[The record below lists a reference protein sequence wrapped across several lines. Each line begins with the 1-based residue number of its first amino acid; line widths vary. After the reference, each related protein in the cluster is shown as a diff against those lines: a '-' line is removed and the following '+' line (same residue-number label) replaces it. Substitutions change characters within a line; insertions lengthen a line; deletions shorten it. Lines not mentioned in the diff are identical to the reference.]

1 MCGIFFLINSTLQIQ
16 DIAKQ
21 FKAQAHRGPDKSKL
35 IVYKNQKLLN
45 TYHIGY
51 HKLSICNPI
60 TDSNQPLNTDE
71 DILIADAEIYNG
83 DCSVI
88 QEYLREYMTKG
99 DIKIMEKLEGDYAF
113 VYYHKKTKKIV
124 IGRDYVGLKP
134 LYISYDQSKL
144 LLGFASDAKSL
155 VGIIEPVPPGSIF
168 TFYYDSFSGYKI
180 ESRYSILKH
189 KSPENIHCKV
199 IRDLLKES
207 IRKRIEYTDVPVALL
222 CSGGINSSII
232 TTMVSKMY
240 PHRNFKAY
248 TIQYTGPGIAQDC
261 FYAESLISTLPNIEL
276 ETFSF
281 DFEMGLSILPEVVR
295 MFEISDVSVIRAGIP
310 MYLLA
315 KHILETSVYK
325 VILSGEGA
333 DELFMGYSYF
343 ATCNP
348 TPEQAST
355 ESRRLID
362 HLHDNDI
369 LRAER
374 TFSSHGLEV
383 RLPFLDRDVV
393 NYVLDVIPAS
403 LRLPQKKVEKNLLR
417 KAFTEY
423 IPNDKILY
431 RTKEEIPYGVG
442 TGWVPDLI
450 RHFNNEE
457 ENGYKQHLHINIKR
471 VPNSLPNWAIPS
483 FALHP

>member
-16 DIAKQ
+16 DISKQ
-21 FKAQAHRGPDKSKL
+21 YKAQAHRGPDHSSL
-35 IVYKNQKLLN
+35 IVYKNKKLLN
-45 TYHIGY
+45 TYHIGH
-51 HKLSICNPI
+51 HKLSIVD
-60 TDSNQPLNTDE
+60 TENQPFNCEE
-71 DILIADAEIYNG
+71 DILVSDAEIYNG
-83 DCSVI
+83 RTI
-88 QEYLREYMTKG
+88 QEYLRAYMSKG
-99 DIKIMEKLEGDYAF
+99 DIKIMERLEGDYAF
-113 VYYHKKTKKIV
+113 VYFHKKTKKIV

-144 LLGFASDAKSL
+144 LLGFASEAKAL

-189 KSPENIHCKV
+189 KSPENIHCKI
-199 IRDLLKES
+199 IRDLMIES
-207 IRKRIEYTDVPVALL
+207 VKKRVEHTDVPLALL

-232 TTMVSKMY
+232 TTLVSKLY

-276 ETFSF
+276 ETFSY
-281 DFEMGLSILPEVVR
+281 DFEMGLSIMPEVVR
-295 MFEISDVSVIRAGIP
+295 MFEISDVPIIRAGIP

-315 KHILETSVYK
+315 KHISQTSVYK
-325 VILSGEGA
+325 VLLGGEGA
-333 DELFMGYSYF
+333 DELFMGLSYF
-343 ATCNP
+343 ATNDP
-348 TPEQAST
+348 TAEQAST
-355 ESRRLID
+355 ESRRLVD
-362 HLHDNDI
+362 HLHDSDL

-374 TFSSHGLEV
+374 TFASHGLEI

-393 NYVLDVIPAS
+393 NYVLDVIPGS
-403 LRLPQKKVEKNLLR
+403 LRLPQKKVEKYLLR
-417 KAFTEY
+417 KSFVDY
-423 IPNDKILY
+423 IVNDKILY
-431 RTKEEIPYGVG
+431 RPKEEIASGVG

-457 ENGYKQHLHINIKR
+457 ENAYKQHLHINIKR
-471 VPNSLPNWAIPS
+471 VPNTLPKWAVTIPS
-483 FALHP
+483 FALRP